1 MINSINLG
9 DGNKVAQPAQKMVA
23 TENVMK
29 VFKVTEKTLDKA
41 SIIEG
46 AYLDLSADRVISI
59 SKTENSSDLLV
70 YVSNYHTMII
80 PNDVEKINQFINEG
94 LHWLVEN
101 WHQYKSVRDCGEY
114 WEVELCK
121 SKGAESSMCTIEA
134 AKRVVFVM
142 EHETAYFGRVKYKMH
157 IFDTLN
163 EAKEFRDY
171 LIRYELSQMPLCADF
186 EYKYDEDKDVFL
198 LISEEGWNIS
208 YFRIYQEED
217 DGTVASY
224 TLSFEER
231 KTMDEACVHD
241 PQKGLYVQSYNN
253 FNKYEDDE

>member
-1 MINSINLG
+1 MNKKIIMG

-23 TENVMK
+23 THAKNYFMN
-29 VFKVTEKTLDKA
+29 D
-41 SIIEG
+41 
-46 AYLDLSADRVISI
+46 
-59 SKTENSSDLLV
+59 
-70 YVSNYHTMII
+70 NYHWGDG
-80 PNDVEKINQFINEG
+80 N
-94 LHWLVEN
+94 LVAILPSP
-101 WHQYKSVRDCGEY
+101 K
-114 WEVELCK
+114 
-121 SKGAESSMCTIEA
+121 TIENTCEKCIKA

-231 KTMDEACVHD
+231 KTMDKACIHD

-253 FNKYEDDE
+253 FNKYDDDE